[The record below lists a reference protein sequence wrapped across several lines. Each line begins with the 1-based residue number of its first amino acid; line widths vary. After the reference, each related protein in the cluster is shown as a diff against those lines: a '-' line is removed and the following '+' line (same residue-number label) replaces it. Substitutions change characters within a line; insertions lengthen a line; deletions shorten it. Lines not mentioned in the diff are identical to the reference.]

1 MVAAAIPTTPSHH
14 KRPFR
19 HHHPH
24 HQNPPTPNRTP
35 LLPSEIDNGFS
46 TAPPPS
52 TRPNSKFAPSRY
64 LSSSSSSSSSRR
76 FPSPLISRP
85 AAQPSVPKRSLSV
98 ERRRP
103 TTPLPDS
110 KHCSAVEVSA
120 ATKVLRTSSRSLSVS
135 FQGESFSL
143 PISKV
148 KPAPALTPLPQPNS
162 RKSTPERRRLTT
174 VPVRREQLEN
184 SKPVDQQ
191 RWPAKNRQPDPLT
204 RNLDCGNEKKI
215 GMGSPQSAIRAT
227 LQQSVVD
234 DGRRVSFDGRIRS
247 DLCNSDLD
255 NGSAVACDLTAS
267 DTDSVS
273 SGSNS
278 GLHEFSAT
286 TRGRATPRGI
296 SIPAR
301 FLQEANAQL
310 RRSQEPG
317 SPLSRAISQPKLI
330 PSKRA
335 VTDSPIMSPRM
346 TSQTQSSPLRGPV
359 RAPSPSKLLLSS
371 PSTLVSSPSRGMPS
385 PSWMRNSSV
394 SSQPSSNTLSILS
407 FAADIRRAK
416 MGENRI
422 EDAHLLRLSYNRN
435 LQWRFVNA
443 RADAAILVQ
452 RLTAELSYL
461 EEWAVLDRDHSSSL
475 SGAIEALKA
484 STLRLPVIGGARAD
498 IRRMKDAVCSAV
510 DVMQAMGSSIC
521 SLVSKLEGMSSLVAE
536 LTNVVTQEQAL
547 LAQCKHLLS
556 TIAAMQVEEC
566 SLRTHLLQLRRRS
579 NLTQA

>member
-452 RLTAELSYL
+452 RLTAEKNLYNAWETTSGLRDSVTAKRIQLQLLRQNSKLSAIL
-461 EEWAVLDRDHSSSL
+461 ERQTSINIDLYCAVRLPPAVLFGGVGC
-475 SGAIEALKA
+475 SGQRPFQFLI
-484 STLRLPVIGGARAD
+484 
-498 IRRMKDAVCSAV
+498 
-510 DVMQAMGSSIC
+510 
-521 SLVSKLEGMSSLVAE
+521 
-536 LTNVVTQEQAL
+536 
-547 LAQCKHLLS
+547 
-556 TIAAMQVEEC
+556 
-566 SLRTHLLQLRRRS
+566 RS
-579 NLTQA
+579 N